1 MALLSHRRE
10 RDWSLRHRCLGSGP
24 LSVMKDHA
32 PIPGEAPAISKAQA
46 ATTELRHALSHVALL
61 GVCVRRVVPLAQ
73 KAREHC
79 VPALQGPD
87 GRDCED

>member
-1 MALLSHRRE
+1 MPRLTVAVGYVRIMRLSQGKHQ
-10 RDWSLRHRCLGSGP
+10 LFQ
-24 LSVMKDHA
+24 M
-32 PIPGEAPAISKAQA
+32 AQA
-46 ATTELRHALSHVALL
+46 ATTELRRALSLVALL